1 MNNRMHIGHRHGDIP
16 QEELER
22 LEHALRETGDQWEMA
37 LCFAADHVGDQDPH
51 LTTSIRHDIAIA
63 MMARLA
69 MNLRRKLRVFSG
81 WDILDMDNVVTTFHE
96 GFVYANG
103 ITIDDGDTAVL
114 VAPEESLDAN
124 SNERWVVVRYS
135 KVWRAE
141 VDWAPHGYED
151 TVAVHVTE
159 NPDWSN

>member
-1 MNNRMHIGHRHGDIP
+1 MIS
-16 QEELER
+16 
-22 LEHALRETGDQWEMA
+22 
-37 LCFAADHVGDQDPH
+37 PH
-51 LTTSIRHDIAIA
+51 TL
-63 MMARLA
+63 
-69 MNLRRKLRVFSG
+69 
-81 WDILDMDNVVTTFHE
+81 FHE

-103 ITIDDGDTAVL
+103 ITIDNGDTAVL

-141 VDWAPHGYED
+141 VDWAPHGYEG